1 MKFGKIDNPWLM
13 FVLPILLSAYGFIF
27 GWIFGP
33 ILYPAPVQI
42 PDTDLYTYGFQRNIA
57 VGVVG
62 LICGFLLAVGILY
75 QLHRQANIKIP
86 DETLGHS
93 DDPELD
99 AINGF
104 HPNIPEASGSE
115 HSAH

>member
-1 MKFGKIDNPWLM
+1 MKKRQIDNPWLK
-13 FVLPILLSAYGFIF
+13 FVLPVVLSTYGFIA

-33 ILYPAPVQI
+33 ILYPAPVRH
-42 PDTDLYTYGFQRNIA
+42 PDTDLYTYGFHRNIV

-62 LICGFLLAVGILY
+62 LIFGFCLALGILV
-75 QLHRQANIKIP
+75 QLHEQANIKIP

-99 AINGF
+99 AINGW
-104 HPNIPEASGSE
+104 HPSGHTGSE
-115 HSAH
+115 QPNH